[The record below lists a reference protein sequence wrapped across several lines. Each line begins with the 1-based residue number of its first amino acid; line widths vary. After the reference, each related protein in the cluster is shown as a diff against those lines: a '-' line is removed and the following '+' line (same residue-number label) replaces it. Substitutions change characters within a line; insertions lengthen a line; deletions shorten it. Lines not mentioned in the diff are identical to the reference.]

1 MEYVIVEFAEPRE
14 VLIDGLS
21 QGLNKEKGSDR
32 YRVLMVDGGRHT
44 VELRE
49 SGNQAPVSQTVVVGG
64 TSPINP
70 LRVAFDKQG

>member
-21 QGLNKEKGSDR
+21 VGLNKETGSGR
-32 YRVLMVDGGRHT
+32 YRVLMVGGGRHT

-49 SGNQAPVSQTVVVGG
+49 SGNHEPVSQTVVVGG